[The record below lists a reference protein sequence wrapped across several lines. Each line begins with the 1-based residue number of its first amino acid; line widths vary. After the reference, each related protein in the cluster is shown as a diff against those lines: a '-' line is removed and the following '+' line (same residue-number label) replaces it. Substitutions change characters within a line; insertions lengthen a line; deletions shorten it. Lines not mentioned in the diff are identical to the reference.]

1 MGNPAIY
8 DRLSKVRQR
17 CLAICIIKGDDR
29 TMSVVDFGL
38 VTKYADVSNLAIQ
51 LLSKSDQEH
60 YANLNLKWDGQLIQ
74 ADAYVVFHC
83 TVRGLAKGGIR
94 LADDVTLEET
104 RRLAELM
111 TYKCALARIP
121 FGGGKS
127 GICINPKT
135 LCAEARRAL
144 VSEYVHVFGLFLN
157 NGAYVPAPDIGTG
170 PGDMAT
176 IFGCTHVPESVT
188 GKPPRIGGLP
198 GREEATGY
206 GVASIVKASAAGMLG
221 KDVSGLTVAVQG
233 FGNVGRWTARL
244 LHEWGARVVAVS
256 DVTGALY
263 MDGGLPIADMA
274 GVNTLDEVALPKIS
288 REELLALPVDVLVPA
303 AIGGVLTGD
312 AASRVRAKLVVEA
325 ANDPTTAEGDQVLF
339 ERGIPVL
346 PDILANAGGVV
357 ASYIEWRQAKSG
369 SLTDKSET
377 YAAIEKQLLPAYAD
391 VVALSAQKGISHRL
405 AAQILAVQEVVES
418 MRDRGWI

>member
-1 MGNPAIY
+1 
-8 DRLSKVRQR
+8 
-17 CLAICIIKGDDR
+17 
-29 TMSVVDFGL
+29 MSVVDFGL
-38 VTKYADVSNLAIQ
+38 VSKHADISSLAIQ

-60 YANLNLKWDGQLIQ
+60 YANLNLKWDGKLIQ
-74 ADAYVVFHC
+74 ADVYVVFHC

-94 LADDVTLEET
+94 MADDVTLEET

-121 FGGGKS
+121 FGGGKT

-135 LCAEARRAL
+135 LSAEARRVL
-144 VSEYVHVFGLFLN
+144 ISEYVHVFGLFLN
-157 NGAYVPAPDIGTG
+157 SGAYVPAPDIGTG
-170 PGDMAT
+170 PSDMAT
-176 IFGCTHVPESVT
+176 IYGCTHVPESVT

-206 GVASIVKASAAGMLG
+206 GVASIVKTAAGGMLN
-221 KDVSGLTVAVQG
+221 KDLSGLTVAVQG

-244 LHEWGARVVAVS
+244 LSDWGARVVAVS
-256 DVTGALY
+256 DATGAVY
-263 MDGGLPIADMA
+263 MDGGLPISDMA
-274 GVNTLDEVALPKIS
+274 GVKTLDEVTLPKIN
-288 REELLALPVDVLVPA
+288 REELLTLPVDVLVPA

-312 AASRVRAKLVVEA
+312 VASKVQAKLVVEA
-325 ANDPTTAEGDQVLF
+325 ANDPTTTEGDKVLF
-339 ERGIPVL
+339 ERGIAVL

-377 YAAIEKQLLPAYAD
+377 YAAIEKQLLPAYND
-391 VVALSAQKGISHRL
+391 VVALAAQKGISHRL
-405 AAQILAVQEVVES
+405 AAQILAVNEVVES